1 MQENQKS
8 VRVRFAPSP
17 TGYLHIGGARTALF
31 NWLFARA
38 SGGKFIL
45 RIEDTDKIR
54 STQEDVTR
62 ILESLKWLGL
72 NWDEG
77 PFFQSE
83 RKGIYREYAQK
94 LLDAG
99 LAYYSDEQRGEY
111 KAVIFKI
118 PHKKVV
124 VKDIVHGDME
134 FDNSL
139 IKDLVI
145 FKSDGYPTYNF
156 ACVIDDALMGLTHII
171 RGDDH
176 IPNTPKQIALYE
188 ALGFPVPCFAH
199 VPLILG
205 KDKSRLSKRHGATS
219 VQSYQEDGYL
229 PDAMVNF
236 LSLLGWSP
244 GDNREIMGLDELI
257 KSFSLDR
264 INSNNSVFDDE
275 KLRWMNGNYIKKLP
289 FDEYKAKTM
298 PFLKEKISNLNTTDV
313 DVDYIL
319 KIMHERLRVLKDI
332 VPQTDYFF
340 NDDFQYD
347 PKAVKKRLLKPN
359 ADKILTTLSDKL
371 EKLDI
376 FNEQTTEVA
385 TRSILDELGVSA
397 GAIIH
402 PARVALTGLT
412 AGPGLFEIMA
422 VLGKTKTVSRIHRA
436 VKFIKS
442 QGVAEC

>member
-1 MQENQKS
+1 
-8 VRVRFAPSP
+8 
-17 TGYLHIGGARTALF
+17 
-31 NWLFARA
+31 
-38 SGGKFIL
+38 
-45 RIEDTDKIR
+45 
-54 STQEDVTR
+54 
-62 ILESLKWLGL
+62 
-72 NWDEG
+72 
-77 PFFQSE
+77 
-83 RKGIYREYAQK
+83 
-94 LLDAG
+94 
-99 LAYYSDEQRGEY
+99 
-111 KAVIFKI
+111 
-118 PHKKVV
+118 
-124 VKDIVHGDME
+124 ME